1 MKAQF
6 MVVEHDQEHNIVFIE
21 DIANLT
27 GGTTITNDAE
37 EVVNYFRYA
46 YGDRVRIVYL
56 DTDQA
61 WWEIEWYMHDPNRC
75 DVRFRPW
82 NGLVWDRLTK
92 AEE

>member
-46 YGDRVRIVYL
+46 YGDRV
-56 DTDQA
+56 
-61 WWEIEWYMHDPNRC
+61 E
-75 DVRFRPW
+75 
-82 NGLVWDRLTK
+82 
-92 AEE
+92 